1 MNAEK
6 WFKDELGTVRKTFE
20 YRLERILIQLGE
32 DICRLMR
39 DQQISRAEVA
49 ERLGVSRAYVT
60 KVLNGNT
67 NLTIKTL
74 LKLSDALGRELA
86 IRFVPNPDRKLF
98 SSAPRPRRAF
108 SQAFFFQAEDGIR
121 DLTVTGVQT
130 CALPI

>member
-6 WFKDELGTVRKTFE
+6 WFKDELETVRKTFE
-20 YRLERILIQLGE
+20 YRLEKILIQLGE

-49 ERLGVSRAYVT
+49 ERLDVSRAYVT
-60 KVLNGNT
+60 KVLNGNP

-86 IRFVPNPDRKLF
+86 IRFIPKSARKLF
-98 SSAPRPRRAF
+98 SSAHRPRRAF
-108 SQAFFFQAEDGIR
+108 SQADPSR
-121 DLTVTGVQT
+121 
-130 CALPI
+130 

>member
-32 DICRLMR
+32 DICRLMG

-60 KVLNGNT
+60 KVLNGNP

-86 IRFVPNPDRKLF
+86 IHFVPKPDRKLV

-108 SQAFFFQAEDGIR
+108 SHADPVR
-121 DLTVTGVQT
+121 
-130 CALPI
+130 

>member
-6 WFKDELGTVRKTFE
+6 WFKDELETVRKTFE
-20 YRLERILIQLGE
+20 YRLEKILIQLGE

-49 ERLGVSRAYVT
+49 ERLDVSRAYVT
-60 KVLNGNT
+60 KVLNGNP

-86 IRFVPNPDRKLF
+86 IRFIPKSDRKLF
-98 SSAPRPRRAF
+98 SSAHRPRRAF
-108 SQAFFFQAEDGIR
+108 SQA
-121 DLTVTGVQT
+121 DLSR
-130 CALPI
+130 

>member
-6 WFKDELGTVRKTFE
+6 WFQNELETVRKTFK

-39 DQQISRAEVA
+39 DQQISRADVA

-60 KVLNGNT
+60 KVLNGNP

-86 IRFVPNPDRKLF
+86 IHFAPKPDVSTARH
-98 SSAPRPRRAF
+98 PRRAL
-108 SQAFFFQAEDGIR
+108 SHAAPSR
-121 DLTVTGVQT
+121 
-130 CALPI
+130 

>member
-20 YRLERILIQLGE
+20 YRLERILIQLGG

-60 KVLNGNT
+60 EVLNGT
-67 NLTIKTL
+67 PNLAINTL
-74 LKLSDALGRELA
+74 LKRADALGRVWA
-86 IRFVPNPDRKLF
+86 ARVVPNRQPKRL
-98 SSAPRPRRAF
+98 S
-108 SQAFFFQAEDGIR
+108 
-121 DLTVTGVQT
+121 
-130 CALPI
+130 

>member
-60 KVLNGNT
+60 KGLNGNP

-74 LKLSDALGRELA
+74 RNLSDAPGRQLA
-86 IRFVPNPDRKLF
+86 THFVSKPDRKRF
-98 SSAPRPRRAF
+98 AA
-108 SQAFFFQAEDGIR
+108 
-121 DLTVTGVQT
+121 
-130 CALPI
+130 

>member
-6 WFKDELGTVRKTFE
+6 WFQNELGTARKTFE
-20 YRLERILIQLGE
+20 YRLEKILIQLGE
-32 DICRLMR
+32 DICRFMR

-60 KVLNGNT
+60 KVLNGNP

-86 IRFVPNPDRKLF
+86 IHFVPKPDRKQL
-98 SSAPRPRRAF
+98 SSAHRPRRGF
-108 SQAFFFQAEDGIR
+108 SHADPSR
-121 DLTVTGVQT
+121 
-130 CALPI
+130 

>member
-6 WFKDELGTVRKTFE
+6 WFKDELQTVRKTFE
-20 YRLERILIQLGE
+20 YRLEKILIQLGE

-60 KVLNGNT
+60 KGLNGNP

-86 IRFVPNPDRKLF
+86 ISFFPNPDRKLF
-98 SSAPRPRRAF
+98 SSEPSPHRAF
-108 SQAFFFQAEDGIR
+108 SQ
-121 DLTVTGVQT
+121 T
-130 CALPI
+130 

>member
-1 MNAEK
+1 MNADK
-6 WFKDELGTVRKTFE
+6 WFKDELETVRKTFE
-20 YRLERILIQLGE
+20 YRLEKILIQLGE

-60 KVLNGNT
+60 KVLNGNP

-86 IRFVPNPDRKLF
+86 IRFAPKPDASTARH
-98 SSAPRPRRAF
+98 PRRAL
-108 SQAFFFQAEDGIR
+108 SHAASSR
-121 DLTVTGVQT
+121 
-130 CALPI
+130 

>member
-1 MNAEK
+1 VSAEK

-60 KVLNGNT
+60 KVLNGNP

-86 IRFVPNPDRKLF
+86 IRFAPKPDASTARHPHRALSHAA
-98 SSAPRPRRAF
+98 SSR
-108 SQAFFFQAEDGIR
+108 
-121 DLTVTGVQT
+121 
-130 CALPI
+130 

>member
-6 WFKDELGTVRKTFE
+6 WFQDELETSRKTFE
-20 YRLERILIQLGE
+20 YRLEKILIQLGE

-60 KVLNGNT
+60 RVLNGNP

-74 LKLSDALGRELA
+74 LKLSDALGHELA
-86 IRFVPNPDRKLF
+86 IHFVPMPDRKLF
-98 SSAPRPRRAF
+98 SSAPRPRRAL
-108 SQAFFFQAEDGIR
+108 SPAAPSR
-121 DLTVTGVQT
+121 
-130 CALPI
+130 

>member
-49 ERLGVSRAYVT
+49 ERLGVSRAYGT
-60 KVLNGNT
+60 KVLNGNP

-74 LKLSDALGRELA
+74 LELSDALGGELA
-86 IRFVPNPDRKLF
+86 VRFAPKPDASTARHPHPPLSQPA
-98 SSAPRPRRAF
+98 SSR
-108 SQAFFFQAEDGIR
+108 
-121 DLTVTGVQT
+121 
-130 CALPI
+130 

>member
-6 WFKDELGTVRKTFE
+6 WFKDELGTVRRTFE
-20 YRLERILIQLGE
+20 YRLEKILIQLGE
-32 DICRLMR
+32 NICRLMR

-60 KVLNGNT
+60 KVLNGNP

-86 IRFVPNPDRKLF
+86 IHFVSKPDRKLF
-98 SSAPRPRRAF
+98 YSAHRPRRAF
-108 SQAFFFQAEDGIR
+108 SHANPSR
-121 DLTVTGVQT
+121 
-130 CALPI
+130 

>member
-32 DICRLMR
+32 DICRLMG

-60 KVLNGNT
+60 KVLNGNP

-74 LKLSDALGRELA
+74 RSEEHTSELQSPMYLVC
-86 IRFVPNPDRKLF
+86 RLLLEKKK
-98 SSAPRPRRAF
+98 
-108 SQAFFFQAEDGIR
+108 
-121 DLTVTGVQT
+121 
-130 CALPI
+130 

>member
-6 WFKDELGTVRKTFE
+6 WFQDELATSRKTFE
-20 YRLERILIQLGE
+20 YRLEKILIQLGE

-60 KVLNGNT
+60 RVLNGNP

-74 LKLSDALGRELA
+74 LKLSDALGHELA
-86 IRFVPNPDRKLF
+86 ISFTPKPDI
-98 SSAPRPRRAF
+98 SAARRPRRAL
-108 SQAFFFQAEDGIR
+108 SHAAPSR
-121 DLTVTGVQT
+121 
-130 CALPI
+130 